1 MTFLRFAGRSALALA
16 VALSAGALV
25 PWSTASAQLA
35 ENVQFGATAGVNIPL
50 SDLSRQTQTGLL
62 IDAFVT
68 GTPRQWPAA
77 LRGELSYSDFPGAL
91 NRASQHVT
99 GFTLNAVLPVAP
111 AGSAPYVL
119 GGLGLYNTG
128 SYAGLPSENDLGM
141 DLGVGYRWR
150 RPGVSYFAEVR
161 FTDVAHTGVSRQMLP
176 IMFGVVF

>member
-1 MTFLRFAGRSALALA
+1 MMNRLATVLLA
-16 VALSAGALV
+16 TTLSAGTLL
-25 PWSTASAQLA
+25 PWAAARAQRPG
-35 ENVQFGATAGVNIPL
+35 NVQIGATAGLNVPL

-62 IDAFVT
+62 IDAFLT

-77 LRGELSYSDFPGAL
+77 LRGELSYSDLPGAL

-99 GFTLNAVLPVAP
+99 GFTLNAVLPVAS

-128 SYAGLPSENDLGM
+128 SYAGFPSENDLGV
-141 DLGVGYRWR
+141 DLGVGYRWQ

-176 IMFGVVF
+176 IMFGVIF